1 MRFLWLNFDNHSG
14 LPLQQGGLGAKV
26 TEGTQVQISRV
37 AASDVTYV
45 HMVKATERFFCGRN
59 LKGTEEV
66 V

>member
-1 MRFLWLNFDNHSG
+1 MMIFWLNFDNHSG
-14 LPLQQGGLGAKV
+14 LPLQQGGLGSKV

-37 AASDVTYV
+37 AASDVTFIWS
-45 HMVKATERFFCGRN
+45 KRPKDFFVEKN